1 MVEIR
6 KKSLFTRLFG
16 ATAGERA
23 FSCVVYFIFLLV
35 TLTMVLPFLYVIV
48 KSFEGYDVT
57 SGVMV
62 EVYTFSAYKTVLGDL
77 SIVWTFLRTVAVV
90 VVGTAIN
97 VFLTILTAYP
107 LSKSHLRGKNV
118 IILFIVFP
126 MLFSAG
132 MVPNYLLIDSL
143 GLKDNILVY
152 ILPQLMGSFNIIVA
166 KNFLQGIP
174 ESLEEA
180 AKIDGA
186 GNYRILFSVFMPL
199 SLPII
204 ATITLWVA
212 VGKWNDYMTGLMYIS
227 DHDLY
232 LIQNHLRDLLVTSR
246 SNETQNPGLLNNDEA
261 VIMANI
267 VIVTLPIF
275 IAYPFVQKHFVKGT
289 ILGSVKG

>member
-1 MVEIR
+1 
-6 KKSLFTRLFG
+6 
-16 ATAGERA
+16 
-23 FSCVVYFIFLLV
+23 
-35 TLTMVLPFLYVIV
+35 
-48 KSFEGYDVT
+48 
-57 SGVMV
+57 
-62 EVYTFSAYKTVLGDL
+62 
-77 SIVWTFLRTVAVV
+77 
-90 VVGTAIN
+90 
-97 VFLTILTAYP
+97 
-107 LSKSHLRGKNV
+107 
-118 IILFIVFP
+118 
-126 MLFSAG
+126 
-132 MVPNYLLIDSL
+132 
-143 GLKDNILVY
+143 
-152 ILPQLMGSFNIIVA
+152 MGSFNIIVA